1 VLQRVAAC
9 CSVLQCVAVN
19 SCDDH
24 LDVGV
29 HKYYMLFVLQRVAA
43 CCSVLQCVAVNSCDD
58 DLDVGVHNVTWC
70 LLQCVAVCC
79 SGCIEFL

>member
-1 VLQRVAAC
+1 
-9 CSVLQCVAVN
+9 
-19 SCDDH
+19 
-24 LDVGV
+24 
-29 HKYYMLFVLQRVAA
+29 VLQRVAA